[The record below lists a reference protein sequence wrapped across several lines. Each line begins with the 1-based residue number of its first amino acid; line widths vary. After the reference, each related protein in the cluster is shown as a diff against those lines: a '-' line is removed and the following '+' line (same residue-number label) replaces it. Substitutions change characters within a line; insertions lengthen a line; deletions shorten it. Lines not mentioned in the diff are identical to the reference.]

1 MRGVL
6 DTSVFIA
13 EKQGRDLAAER
24 LPDEAAISV
33 VTLAEL
39 TIGAHLAEAEAV
51 RAQRLRTV
59 QAAQA
64 TYAALPVDEAVAAAF
79 AELVATARRN
89 DRRPKGCDSA
99 RPWRIR
105 HHPGWGF
112 RRPRRRRRTNL
123 TARSIRVAGWG
134 GSWAGATKDYTH
146 FSPTGF

>member
-1 MRGVL
+1 VRGVL

-39 TIGAHLAEAEAV
+39 TIGAHLAEAETV
-51 RAQRLRTV
+51 HAQRLRTV

-89 DRRPKGCDSA
+89 DRRPKGQDTWIA
-99 RPWRIR
+99 A
-105 HHPGWGF
+105 
-112 RRPRRRRRTNL
+112 
-123 TARSIRVAGWG
+123 TARAH
-134 GSWAGATKDYTH
+134 GASVITQDGD
-146 FSPTGF
+146 FDDLAVDVVRI

>member
-13 EKQGRDLAAER
+13 EEQGRELAAER

-39 TIGAHLAEAEAV
+39 TIGVHLAEAEAV

-89 DRRPKGCDSA
+89 DRRPKGQDTWIA
-99 RPWRIR
+99 A
-105 HHPGWGF
+105 
-112 RRPRRRRRTNL
+112 
-123 TARSIRVAGWG
+123 TARAH
-134 GSWAGATKDYTH
+134 GASVITQDGD
-146 FSPTGF
+146 FDDLAVDVVRI